1 MNEQIIAVQSVSK
14 SFGENSKSLQVLED
28 LSLNLNIGESVGLV
42 GASGSGKS
50 TLLHII
56 CGLEQPDAGNI
67 FIKDVNITDLNADE
81 RSLFRSKEVGF
92 VYQFHH
98 LLPDLTA
105 LENVALPAMLA
116 GLKKEEALEISAS
129 LLKQVNLN
137 KKEKNRPNELSG
149 GERQR
154 VVIAKAVAQDP
165 MLFLLDE
172 PTSDLD
178 LRNQV
183 SIMKKIRHIVSDVE
197 SGKSAIVAIHD
208 INMAARFADRVVLLD
223 GGSIKADGT
232 PSEVLTEANIADV
245 FGVSCDI
252 IPKKYGISSF
262 LQVLVKDEIEK

>member
-1 MNEQIIAVQSVSK
+1 MSEQIISVQSISK
-14 SFGENSKSLQVLED
+14 SFGENSNPLQVLKD
-28 LSLNLNIGESVGLV
+28 LSLNLNTGESLGLI

-129 LLKQVNLN
+129 LLEQVNLN
-137 KKEKNRPNELSG
+137 HKEKNRPNELSG

-154 VVIAKAVAQDP
+154 IAIARAMSNNP
-165 MLFLLDE
+165 SCLIMDE
-172 PTSDLD
+172 PTGNLDTKNVENFMDL
-178 LRNQV
+178 LLEMV
-183 SIMKKIRHIVSDVE
+183 SSREIALIIATHDNNVS
-197 SGKSAIVAIHD
+197 S
-208 INMAARFADRVVLLD
+208 RLDRLL
-223 GGSIKADGT
+223 SL
-232 PSEVLTEANIADV
+232 E
-245 FGVSCDI
+245 
-252 IPKKYGISSF
+252 
-262 LQVLVKDEIEK
+262 